1 MFVEIFERFKDE
13 LLAKTNINNRYF
25 LQGVLKYK
33 FSSDFYYT
41 RDTISKDKNSTQNT
55 RDMIEE
61 FIKEKERIVT
71 KEEIKEK
78 FKGVTEIVINLAT
91 TGNPNILV

>member
-1 MFVEIFERFKDE
+1 
-13 LLAKTNINNRYF
+13 
-25 LQGVLKYK
+25 
-33 FSSDFYYT
+33 
-41 RDTISKDKNSTQNT
+41 
-55 RDMIEE
+55 MIEE

-91 TGNPNILV
+91 TGNPNILVWDFSKYLHVDHLSIKDTEKLRFKKLLD